1 MNEARRKEL
10 REIMH
15 NMEEANR
22 ALGNVITD
30 EEEALDAIPEN
41 LQGTD
46 RYQNSEEAV
55 DLMSD
60 AQSSIED
67 AIEAIDDV
75 LSL

>member
-10 REIMH
+10 RKIMH
-15 NMEEANR
+15 GMKEVNR
-22 ALGNVITD
+22 TLENVIAD

>member
-22 ALGNVITD
+22 ALGNVIAD